1 MTSLTPRQLRTAAF
15 EADIAQEWSEY
26 YFDFMTTHDG
36 GLFFLEPDAFSAN
49 VNISLKTIEN
59 HPEYEWHVE
68 GVLKNPHLT
77 WDFLKAFKD
86 GRFAHEKHSLSMFCM
101 NSTHYA
107 MDYATNAYLREVG
120 PEPREREL
128 FESIKI
134 EDCSDDF
141 LIYYAPWSKHI
152 LPHHVLEN
160 PEYDWHYTAYATCN
174 PNMTIDFLRELYD
187 INKLNKYRPSVIFS
201 PITNSVFTYDDI
213 MENWDIPW
221 DYKDFGENGTLTFDF
236 IQENPT
242 ICDGVEYLENVCVNE
257 FHVEKAAFLEGRR
270 REYMAAYQIQQ
281 WWLKETSNPKNV
293 VCMRR
298 LDRDYDSEMCQVTP
312 N

>member
-1 MTSLTPRQLRTAAF
+1 MNVFNRFSLSTFALLICSVTTSYAQQDATALHQRANAAMCSNCHGT
-15 EADIAQEWSEY
+15 EGK
-26 YFDFMTTHDG
+26 TVDG
-36 GLFFLEPDAFSAN
+36 SAVPSIN
-49 VNISLKTIEN
+49 GMPKD
-59 HPEYEWHVE
+59 YM
-68 GVLKNPHLT
+68 VLQM
-77 WDFLKAFKD
+77 KAFKD
-86 GRFAHEKHSLSMFCM
+86 GRFAHEKHAVSMFCM

-107 MDYATNAYLREVG
+107 MDYATNVYLREVG

-141 LIYYAPWSKHI
+141 LIYYAPWSKYI

-201 PITNSVFTYDDI
+201 PITNSIFTYDDI
-213 MENWDIPW
+213 MENSDIPW

-257 FHVEKAAFLEGRR
+257 FHVEKEAFLEGRR

-281 WWLKETSNPKNV
+281 WWLKETSNPKNS
-293 VCMRR
+293 VCLRR
-298 LDRDYDSEMCQVTP
+298 LERDYDSEMCQATP